1 MAKLTKTSTPGIF
14 RAHRKVCDGHG
25 RCSCPYVVVHRHR
38 GKQHKT
44 SYPTFGEAREAKGQR
59 DAGESRPTAKTR
71 LGDYYAAWIKAYAG
85 RTAAGFAETSRVEYK
100 RAIETYA
107 LPKWGTWKL
116 SDMDPVETRNLFLE
130 LRKSGKSTSEI
141 KKLRAATSAMFAT
154 AVEDGAL
161 PSNPVRDVR
170 IPAALEGEEPDEDRA
185 KALTREDLGLLLA
198 ALPERWRLFFELLT
212 HSELRIG
219 EAIALTWDHLE
230 LTGDAPQINVREQIY
245 RGKRRKLKTRAAR
258 RQIPLSPGMARRL
271 LAHRRDSYLGPKSP
285 VFTSTGKLR
294 TTERGEP
301 FPLSPQNFA
310 RDVLHPV
317 REAIGMDWVTFH
329 TFRHT
334 CASLLFEKG
343 RNIKQVSEWLGHTDP
358 SFTLRTYVHLMD
370 GGIGDATFFDEAV
383 SPAGGNTRATEG
395 TDIAARAT
403 PVDSTKM
410 ALQNENPEHPYRA
423 TNADANL

>member
-1 MAKLTKTSTPGIF
+1 MAKLTKTSTPAIF
-14 RAHRKVCDGHG
+14 RAHRKGCDGRG
-25 RCSCPYVVVHRHR
+25 RCDCPHVVGHWHG
-38 GKQHKT
+38 GKQHKAP
-44 SYPTFGEAREAKGQR
+44 YPTFGEAREAKGQR
-59 DAGESRPTAKTR
+59 DAGGSRPTAKTR
-71 LGDYYAAWIKAYAG
+71 LRDYYETWIKTYAG

-100 RAIETYA
+100 RAIEMHV

-116 SDMDPVETRNLFLE
+116 SDVDPVEIRKLFLE
-130 LRKSGKSTSEI
+130 LREADKSTWEI
-141 KKLRAATSAMFAT
+141 KKLRAASSAMIAT

-170 IPAALEGEEPDEDRA
+170 IPAALEDEEPDEERA
-185 KALTREDLGLLLA
+185 KALTREELGLLLA

-212 HSELRIG
+212 HSGLRIG

-230 LTGDAPQINVREQIY
+230 LTGDAPHIKVREQIY

-258 RQIPLSPGMARRL
+258 RQIPLSPGIARRL

-310 RDVLHPV
+310 RDVLHPA

-370 GGIGDATFFDEAV
+370 GSIGDATFFDEAV
-383 SPAGGNTRATEG
+383 TPTGGNTGATEG
-395 TDIAARAT
+395 TDTAASAT
-403 PVDSTKM
+403 PVDSAKM
-410 ALQNENPEHPYRA
+410 ALQSENTEHP
-423 TNADANL
+423 

>member
-14 RAHRKVCDGHG
+14 RAHRKGCDGRG
-25 RCSCPYVVVHRHR
+25 RCDCRYVVVHRHR

-44 SYPTFGEAREAKGQR
+44 TYVTFGEAREAKGQR
-59 DAGESRPTAKTR
+59 DAGDSRPTAKTR
-71 LGDYYAAWIKAYAG
+71 LRAYYETWIKTYAG
-85 RTAAGFAETSRVEYK
+85 RTSAGFADTSRDEYK
-100 RAIETYA
+100 RAIETHV

-116 SDMDPVETRNLFLE
+116 SDVDPVEMRKLFLE
-130 LRKSGKSTSEI
+130 LREADKSTSEI

-161 PSNPVRDVR
+161 LSNPVRDVR
-170 IPAALEGEEPDEDRA
+170 IPAAVEDEEPDEERA
-185 KALTREDLGLLLA
+185 KALTREELGLLLA
-198 ALPERWRLFFELLT
+198 ALPECWRLFFELLT
-212 HSELRIG
+212 HSGLRIG
-219 EAIALTWDHLE
+219 ETIALTWDHLE
-230 LTGDAPQINVREQIY
+230 LTGDAPHISVREQIY

-310 RDVLHPV
+310 RDVLHPA

-370 GGIGDATFFDEAV
+370 GGIGDAAFFDEAV
-383 SPAGGNTRATEG
+383 APAGGNTGATEG
-395 TDIAARAT
+395 TDTAASSSS
-403 PVDSTKM
+403 VDSSKM
-410 ALQNENPEHPYRA
+410 ALQSENTEQP
-423 TNADANL
+423 